1 MLALPVVA
9 SKIAAVTQLDDG
21 LIAKRFEWAPRD
33 ASGKIV
39 FIAIDKRTLD
49 AVGIWPWPRSQYG
62 KLLEKLTAA
71 NAADIFLDIDFSTPS
86 SPAEDGAL
94 AAALEKAGGGVLL
107 PIFRQKV
114 AAGSSETEISKPI
127 AALLANAWPVFANVP
142 MDADGII
149 RGFDLGNE
157 FDGRSTQSAA
167 AALSGS
173 PDTSGRRLI
182 DFSIRQASVPTYSLV
197 DVLSGKVADEQ
208 LEGRSIVVGAS
219 AAELKDIFPVPL
231 EGSIVGPLLHVLAA
245 ETLLQNRSLRQ
256 YDQEP
261 IELLVAAILIVAIF
275 SSRMAGMA
283 KISLLLLAMGL
294 VGEAVAFCL
303 QKDFAVVSGT
313 TVFWML
319 LALAWVL
326 ALNERI
332 DLRQMMATF
341 ASIDARNTRRLMRR
355 IIADSSDGIVAFT
368 SDMKIADISVSAK
381 AVLRL
386 DAGADLLTSPER
398 SVTEA
403 VASLMA
409 RFDVDSGRIHTDVVE
424 FVTYGGEDQIAY
436 EARITLSPV
445 EGHDPKAAHSFC
457 GCIII
462 RDVTVQKRYQA
473 KLKRMSEEDDL
484 TGLLNRREFL
494 ARLEGR
500 NGLVVV
506 LEIERFSDICAAI
519 GRDAGDTLLRAVG
532 ARLGV
537 CVLGGPLGRIDGA
550 LFAVVTT
557 EDDDPALYAER
568 LLNLFDEPVAID
580 GTPLIIAVRLG
591 FAHAGP
597 LGAEGALRAA
607 ESALDT
613 AKKTSEA
620 WAIYNPAIALR
631 QARLRRL
638 EADIRAGLRDQQF
651 FLLYQPQVD
660 LSSGRFVGAEAL
672 LRWRHP
678 ELGVISPA
686 EFIPIAESSGLICDI
701 GRWVLTEACAEAS
714 RWPFG
719 TVSVN
724 MSPVQFDRSDVEAEV
739 RFALSTSGLPPSR
752 LCLELTESVFL
763 GDRGR
768 SIEKMAAARAIG
780 VSLALDDFG
789 TGYSS
794 MSYLADLPLDKLK
807 IDQSFVRRM
816 TGAQGVLE
824 IVKAI
829 VFLARGLNL
838 EIVAEGVEGEGEKAL
853 LRQLECQTGQGYLFG
868 KPQLASEMI
877 AHFRLSMHVAGR
889 APRCFKKTGGAKSL
903 IR

>member
-182 DFSIRQASVPTYSLV
+182 DFSIRQESVPTYSLI

-256 YDQEP
+256 YDQGP
-261 IELLVAAILIVAIF
+261 LDLLIAAILIVAIF
-275 SSRMAGMA
+275 SSRRAGMA
-283 KISLLLLAMGL
+283 KMSVLLAAAGL

-313 TVFWML
+313 SVHWML

-326 ALNERI
+326 AFNERI
-332 DLRQMMATF
+332 DLGQTMATF
-341 ASIDARNTRRLMRR
+341 AGIDARNTRRLMRR

-368 SDMKIADISVSAK
+368 SDMKIAEISISAQ
-381 AVLRL
+381 AVLKL
-386 DAGADLLTSPER
+386 GAGADLLTSPER

-500 NGLVVV
+500 IGLVVV
-506 LEIERFSDICAAI
+506 LEIERFSDICAVL
-519 GRDAGDTLLRAVG
+519 GRDAGDSLLRAVG
-532 ARLGV
+532 ARLETNFPDG
-537 CVLGGPLGRIDGA
+537 LLGRIEGA
-550 LFAVVTT
+550 LFALLTGK
-557 EDDDPALYAER
+557 EDDPALCADR
-568 LLNLFDEPVAID
+568 LLSLFEEPVVID
-580 GTPLIIAVRLG
+580 ETSVIIALRLG
-591 FAHAGP
+591 LVQAGP
-597 LGAEGALRAA
+597 LRAEAALGAA

-620 WAIYNPAIALR
+620 WSIYNPAIALR

-638 EADIRAGLRDQQF
+638 ETDIRAGLRDQQF

-686 EFIPIAESSGLICDI
+686 EFIPIAESSGLICNI

-724 MSPVQFDRSDVEAEV
+724 MSPVQFDRSDVEADV
-739 RFALSTSGLPPSR
+739 RLALSTSGLPASR
-752 LCLELTESVFL
+752 LCIELTESVFL
-763 GDRGR
+763 NDSGR
-768 SIEKMAAARAIG
+768 SVEKMAAARGMG

-838 EIVAEGVEGEGEKAL
+838 EIVAEGVEGEAEEAL

-868 KPQLASEMI
+868 KPQIASEMI
-877 AHFRLSMHVAGR
+877 AHFGLSMHVA
-889 APRCFKKTGGAKSL
+889 
-903 IR
+903 

>member
-1 MLALPVVA
+1 MPGRF
-9 SKIAAVTQLDDG
+9 SRMVT
-21 LIAKRFEWAPRD
+21 
-33 ASGKIV
+33 
-39 FIAIDKRTLD
+39 
-49 AVGIWPWPRSQYG
+49 
-62 KLLEKLTAA
+62 
-71 NAADIFLDIDFSTPS
+71 
-86 SPAEDGAL
+86 
-94 AAALEKAGGGVLL
+94 
-107 PIFRQKV
+107 
-114 AAGSSETEISKPI
+114 
-127 AALLANAWPVFANVP
+127 
-142 MDADGII
+142 MDADGIV
-149 RGFDLGNE
+149 RRFDLGNE

-231 EGSIVGPLLHVLAA
+231 KGSIVGPLLHVLAA
-245 ETLLQNRSLRQ
+245 ETLLQNRTLRG
-256 YDQEP
+256 YDQVP
-261 IELLVAAILIVAIF
+261 IDLLVAAILIVAIF

-294 VGEAVAFCL
+294 VSEAVAFCL
-303 QKDFAVVSGT
+303 QKDFAFVGGT
-313 TVFWML
+313 TVYWML

-332 DLRQMMATF
+332 DLGQMMATF

-368 SDMKIADISVSAK
+368 GDMKIADISVSAK

-386 DAGADLLTSPER
+386 SAGADLLTSPER

-403 VASLMA
+403 VASLIT
-409 RFDVDSGRIHTDVVE
+409 RYDVDSGRIHTDVVE
-424 FVTYGGEDQIAY
+424 FVTYCGEDQIAY
-436 EARITLSPV
+436 EACITLSPV
-445 EGHDPKAAHSFC
+445 EGPDPNAVHSFC

-462 RDVTVQKRYQA
+462 RDVTAQKRYQVQ
-473 KLKRMSEEDDL
+473 LKRMSEEDDR

-494 ARLEGR
+494 SRLEGR

-506 LEIERFSDICAAI
+506 LEIERFSDICAAL
-519 GRDAGDTLLRAVG
+519 GRDVGDALLRAVG
-532 ARLGV
+532 ARLETNFPDG
-537 CVLGGPLGRIDGA
+537 LLGRIEGA
-550 LFAVVTT
+550 LFAVHSTK
-557 EDDDPALYAER
+557 EDDPTLYAEG
-568 LLNLFDEPVAID
+568 LLSPFEEPVVID
-580 GTPLIIAVRLG
+580 GMSVIIAVRLG
-591 FAHAGP
+591 FAQAGP
-597 LGAEGALRAA
+597 LGAESALRAA

-613 AKKTSEA
+613 AKKTTEPWS
-620 WAIYNPAIALR
+620 IYNPATALR

-638 EADIRAGLRDQQF
+638 EADMRAALGDQQF

-660 LSSGRFVGAEAL
+660 LSSGEFVGAEAL

-678 ELGVISPA
+678 ELGVISPV
-686 EFIPIAESSGLICDI
+686 EFIPIAESSGLICNI

-719 TVSVN
+719 MVSVN

-739 RFALSTSGLPPSR
+739 RLALSTSGLPASR

-763 GDRGR
+763 DDSGR
-768 SIEKMAAARAIG
+768 SISKMAAARAIG

-829 VFLARGLNL
+829 VYLARGLNL
-838 EIVAEGVEGEGEKAL
+838 EIVAEGVEGEEEKAL

-868 KPQLASEMI
+868 KPQIASEMI
-877 AHFRLSMHVAGR
+877 AHFGLSMHVA
-889 APRCFKKTGGAKSL
+889 
-903 IR
+903 